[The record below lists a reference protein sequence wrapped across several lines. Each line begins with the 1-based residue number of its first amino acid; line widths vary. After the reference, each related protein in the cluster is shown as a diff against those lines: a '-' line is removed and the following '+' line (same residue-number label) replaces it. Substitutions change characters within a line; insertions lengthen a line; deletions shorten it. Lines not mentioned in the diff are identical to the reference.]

1 MTNTKKAPVA
11 QTGLSKPVKIA
22 IWIAAIVLV
31 AALAFGIVWTSID
44 HSYRYDKEDLS
55 VFLKG
60 GADVAIDYDGLKS
73 LPITLETTVTRD
85 AWLKKIYT
93 NMTSLEGVDSYKKK
107 DANLSGIN
115 LPYPDIAYM
124 YYEIFV
130 ASDAEGTL
138 EDATPILANTSYY
151 DAAKAKEVRL
161 GNGDLHTLIENY
173 MRQFPEYSTTVIRNE
188 DAGDAIVP
196 GYTLVVNLTATY
208 ETTTEKDGETV
219 TSTSKYLTLTDYNID
234 LGDEAA
240 IAEKKNAGND
250 GISYYV
256 GTTTFKDIITE
267 VKDHKVPAEVSDALL
282 AEFAKL
288 TTNATNAATG
298 DTGKFEKTID
308 IKLGSDNEVT
318 TVTFKG
324 EVKAN
329 FLAEVKVQT
338 FKLSEQKTLNEAQ
351 DGWISGTAVDFEYK
365 DASGT
370 TQKVDRNKYL
380 LLRVTVESVLS
391 LDEQMVTALTEGK
404 DDFVAPTEYAEGK
417 KDAAYALEYMEYVK
431 KTMQNEA
438 IAKMKEDANIASLTG
453 SVKDALWK
461 AITDTYANDLYV
473 VSFPEGE
480 IERYCDALMESYKYD
495 YANSGLTST
504 YANVKEY
511 VLIKLFEV
519 SGVSSMTAAEQDA
532 KLDDLLT
539 EKAEEALRK
548 EILLFW
554 LANHYGVE
562 ITRAD
567 RKNAEDEVY
576 NIYYS
581 TYQQLYTSYYSTVY
595 TAADIARLARQD
607 AKAQADA
614 ICTPAYLREYVALSE
629 VQDIL
634 VSQEDAKNYTNV
646 TWVFSGEG
654 DAE

>member
-1 MTNTKKAPVA
+1 MTNTNNAPTA
-11 QTGLSKPVKIA
+11 QAGLSKPVKIA

-55 VFLKG
+55 IFLKG

-73 LPITLETTVTRD
+73 LPITLETSVTRAD
-85 AWLKKIYT
+85 WLKKIYT

-130 ASDAEGTL
+130 ASDSEGTI
-138 EDATPILANTSYY
+138 EDATPILANTSYF
-151 DAAKAKEVRL
+151 DASKAKEVRL
-161 GNGDLHTLIENY
+161 GNGDLHVLIENY
-173 MRQFPEYSTTVIRNE
+173 MRQYPEYSTTVIRNE
-188 DAGDAIVP
+188 DKGDAIVP

-208 ETTTEKDGETV
+208 DTTTEKDGETT

-240 IAEKKNAGND
+240 IAEKKNAGDD
-250 GISYYV
+250 GLSYYV
-256 GTTTFKDIITE
+256 GTTTFEGIITE
-267 VKDHKVPAEVSDALL
+267 VKDHKVPKEVSDALL
-282 AEFAKL
+282 AEFANL
-288 TTNATNAATG
+288 TTNATNAAEG

-338 FKLSEQKTLNEAQ
+338 FKLSEQKVLNEGQ

-391 LDEQMVTALTEGK
+391 LDEAMVTALTEGK

-431 KTMQNEA
+431 KTMQAEA
-438 IAKMKEDANIASLTG
+438 VAKMKEDKNLASLTA

-461 AITDTYANDLYV
+461 SITDTYANDLYII
-473 VSFPEGE
+473 SFPKGE
-480 IERYCDALMESYKYD
+480 IERYCDALMESYQYD

-504 YANVKEY
+504 YTTLKDY

-519 SGVSSMTAAEQDA
+519 TDAASMSAAEQDA
-532 KLDDLLT
+532 KLNELLT
-539 EKAEEALRK
+539 AKAEEALRK

-554 LANHYGVE
+554 LADHYDVK
-562 ITRAD
+562 ITRSD

-576 NIYYS
+576 NIYYN
-581 TYQQLYTSYYSTVY
+581 TYYQLYTSYYSTVY
-595 TAADIARLARQD
+595 SKSDIARLARQD
-607 AKAQADA
+607 AKAQAEA
-614 ICTPAYLREYVALSE
+614 ICTPAYLREYVALTE
-629 VQDIL
+629 LQNIL
-634 VSQEDAKNYTNV
+634 VSQDDAKNYQNV

-654 DAE
+654 DTK

>member
-1 MTNTKKAPVA
+1 MTNTKNAPTA
-11 QTGLSKPVKIA
+11 QSGLSKPVKIA

-44 HSYRYDKEDLS
+44 HSYRYDKEDLTI
-55 VFLKG
+55 FLKG

-73 LPITLETTVTRD
+73 LPITLETSVTRD
-85 AWLKKIYT
+85 EWLKKIYT

-130 ASDAEGTL
+130 ASDSEGTL
-138 EDATPILANTSYY
+138 EDATPILANTSYF
-151 DAAKAKEVRL
+151 DASKAKEVRL

-173 MRQFPEYSTTVIRNE
+173 MRQFPEYSTTVVRNE
-188 DAGDAIVP
+188 DADDAIEA

-208 ETTTEKDGETV
+208 ETTTEKDGETT
-219 TSTSKYLTLTDYNID
+219 TSTNKYLTLTDYNID
-234 LGDEAA
+234 LGDEAT
-240 IAEKKNAGND
+240 IEEKKNAGVD

-256 GTTTFKDIITE
+256 GTTTFKDILTE
-267 VKDHKVPAEVSDALL
+267 VKDHKVSQEVSDQLL

-288 TTNATNAATG
+288 TKNG
-298 DTGKFEKTID
+298 DKFEITIP
-308 IKLGSDNEVT
+308 IKFTEGNEVT
-318 TVTFKG
+318 EVTFKG

-338 FKLSEQKTLNEAQ
+338 FKLSEQKVLNEDQ
-351 DGWISGTAVDFEYK
+351 DGWISGSAVDFEYK
-365 DASGT
+365 DAAGT

-391 LDEQMVTALTEGK
+391 LDEAMVNALTKGK

-431 KTMQNEA
+431 KTMQNDA
-438 IAKMKEDANIASLTG
+438 IAKMKEDANLASLTG
-453 SVKDALWK
+453 SVRDALWK
-461 AITDTYANDLYV
+461 AITDTYANDLYIT
-473 VSFPEGE
+473 SFPEGE
-480 IERYCDALMESYKYD
+480 IERYCDALMESYEYD

-519 SGVSSMTAAEQDA
+519 SGVSSMTADEQDA
-532 KLDDLLT
+532 KLNDLLT

-554 LANHYGVE
+554 LARYYGVE

-567 RKNAEDEVY
+567 RKNAADEVY
-576 NIYYS
+576 DIYYS
-581 TYQQLYTSYYSTVY
+581 TYYQLYTSYYSTVY

-607 AKAQADA
+607 AKAQSEA
-614 ICTPAYLREYVALSE
+614 ICTPAYLREYVALTE
-629 VQDIL
+629 VQGLL
-634 VSQEDAKNYTNV
+634 VSEEDAKNYTNV